1 MEGSSLSKNNRA
13 VCGMQESPMNL
24 ASILEHAARF
34 HGDQKIVSRLASG
47 EIHSYTYRDALVRSK
62 KLANALR
69 EYGIGVGDRIATMAW
84 NGFRHFESWYGIA
97 GQGAICH
104 TVNPRLFPAQIR
116 YIINHAGDRIVF
128 VDPAFVGLLEEIQ
141 AELPSV
147 EMFVVLS
154 SKAEFVATTLRS
166 AIDYESFIGEQSE
179 DFEWVELDE
188 ASPSSLCYTSGTT
201 GDPKGV
207 LYSHR
212 SNLLMAYASCSADAF
227 KLSALSTVLMVVP
240 MFHANSWGLVY
251 SAPMSGAKL
260 VLPGPHLDGA
270 NIYDLIDTEA
280 ITFSAAVPTVW
291 SMLLDYMTSKEL
303 QVPSL
308 NEVVIGGSA
317 LPRSMLVR
325 FKRDFGV
332 DVLQAWGMTEVS
344 PLGSINRPMP
354 RTLELDADAQLA
366 VALKQG
372 RALFGLQMCIKDED
386 GRELPFDGKTPG
398 RLMVRGPW
406 VVSSYYKNDS
416 VILDS
421 EGWFDT
427 ADIATIDPEGF
438 MQITDRAKDI
448 IKSGGEWISSVDL
461 ENAAMNHPDVA
472 LAAVIGVPHPK
483 WEERP
488 LLLVKLNPDVELAES
503 VLKEFLTGEVAKWW
517 VPEEI
522 KFVVD
527 IPLTA
532 TGKINKMALR
542 EDHVADYKLHS

>member
-1 MEGSSLSKNNRA
+1 MNKDNKVSS
-13 VCGMQESPMNL
+13 GMQEAPMNL

-34 HGDQKIVSRLASG
+34 HGNQEIVSRLASG
-47 EIHSYTYRDALVRSK
+47 EVHRYTYREALARSK
-62 KLANALR
+62 QLANALKA
-69 EYGIGVGDRIATMAW
+69 YGIEFGDRIATMAW
-84 NGFRHFESWYGIA
+84 NGYRHFESWYGIA

-116 YIINHAGDRIVF
+116 FIINHAGDRIVF

-141 AELPSV
+141 DELPTV

-154 SKAEFVATTLRS
+154 SNAEFSATTLRA
-166 AIDYESFIGEQSE
+166 AIDYESFIGDQSD
-179 DFEWVELDE
+179 DFDWVELDE
-188 ASPSSLCYTSGTT
+188 AAPSSLCYTSGTT

-212 SNLLMAYASCSADAF
+212 SNLLMAYASSSADAF

-260 VLPGPHLDGA
+260 VLPGPNLDGA
-270 NIYDLIDTEA
+270 SIYDLVNSEKV
-280 ITFSAAVPTVW
+280 TFSAAVPTVW
-291 SMLLDYMTSKEL
+291 SMLLDYMTTNQL
-303 QVPSL
+303 QVPAL
-308 NEVVIGGSA
+308 EEVVIGGSA

-354 RTLELDADAQLA
+354 ATLKLDGDAQLA

-372 RALFGLQMCIKDED
+372 RPLFGLQMCIKDEN
-386 GRELPFDGKTPG
+386 GLELPFDGKTPG

-421 EGWFDT
+421 DGWFDT
-427 ADIATIDPEGF
+427 ADIATIDAEGF

-461 ENAAMNHPDVA
+461 ENAAMNHPEVA

-488 LLLVKLNPDVELAES
+488 LLLVKLNPGAALLEPA
-503 VLKEFLTGEVAKWW
+503 LKEFLIGEVAKWW
-517 VPEEI
+517 IPEDI
-522 KFVVD
+522 KFVAD

-542 EDHVADYKLHS
+542 DDHVADYKVHN